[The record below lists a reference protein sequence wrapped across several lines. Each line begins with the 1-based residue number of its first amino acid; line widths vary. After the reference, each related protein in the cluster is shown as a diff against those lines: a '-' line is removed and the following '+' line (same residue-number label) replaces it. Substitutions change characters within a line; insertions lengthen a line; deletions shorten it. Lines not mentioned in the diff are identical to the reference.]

1 MEAVEEFER
10 YMNLSVVDKRNEILE
25 QITSYL
31 NATFPG
37 IQLIYKEDEFI
48 ITGDKEQSEKCREV
62 LNEMIKFSAEKVK
75 KQINGLKL

>member
-31 NATFPG
+31 NAAFPD

-48 ITGDKEQSEKCREV
+48 ITGDKEQSEKCREA
-62 LNEMIKFSAEKVK
+62 LNEMIKFSAENK
-75 KQINGLKL
+75 K